1 MRILFA
7 ALIIDGQGQ
16 ERVGDPSGNV
26 RDTEDVAREGPMVVC
41 RERSAAVTSTDW
53 EEDKTAVADA
63 AVDMD
68 W

>member
-26 RDTEDVAREGPMVVC
+26 RNMEDGAREGPMVVLW
-41 RERSAAVTSTDW
+41 ERSAAVINTDW
-53 EEDKTAVADA
+53 EEDENAVADA